1 MKKKLTCVLIVDDD
15 EPTNYLHHLI
25 IDQANCV
32 HNIQTTYSG
41 QEALEYLSLS
51 GKFQT
56 NNMDYP
62 QPDIIFLDINMP
74 GITGWEFLD
83 KYKSLKN
90 GQKDKTVI
98 VVLTTSP
105 NPDEEEKAKKIPE
118 ISEYKQKPFTSKMLD
133 DILKNYF
140 GDHFI

>member
-25 IDQANCV
+25 IDQASCA
-32 HNIQTTYSG
+32 HNIKTTYNG
-41 QEALEYLSLS
+41 QEALEYLTQS

-56 NNMDYP
+56 NDTNYP

-90 GQKDKTVI
+90 GQKGKTVI
-98 VVLTTSP
+98 IVLTTSP

-118 ISEYKQKPFTSKMLD
+118 ISAYKHKPFTDKMLD

-140 GDHFI
+140 RDHF